1 MTKESEEYKTNEY
14 FIKYAVERDKIRKKY
29 KDVVVGNVQYQG
41 PPPKGGYPIY
51 SDAERDRHR
60 KYLKEMGD
68 LLYKKK
74 GNFQKFMWD
83 TLSEVDKLAQ
93 ERKTRRRIN
102 DSDISY

>member
-93 ERKTRRRIN
+93 ERRTRRRIN